1 MGKYP
6 KILYRKIQ
14 HDTTRY
20 DSIQNNTIRGKT
32 TAIWGEMD
40 CIPDINVTRK
50 QQRVHHQVH

>member
-40 CIPDINVTRK
+40 CNAANNELALS
-50 QQRVHHQVH
+50 